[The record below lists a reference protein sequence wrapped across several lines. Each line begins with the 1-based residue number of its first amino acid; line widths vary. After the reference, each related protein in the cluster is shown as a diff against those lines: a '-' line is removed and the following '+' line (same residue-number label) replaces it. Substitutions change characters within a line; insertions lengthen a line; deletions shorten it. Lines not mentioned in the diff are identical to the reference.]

1 MNGLILIGFFVLF
14 VLFLVLSFINEY
26 HDDLWGMLSFVCLFL
41 GLLWLIA
48 IPISRIDSRTN
59 AEYVKVLQETI
70 DKNRENQK
78 EFDVLERTSII
89 EKINEYNKT
98 ITTWKVKG
106 QKWYNNKWYYD
117 PITQEAEY
125 IK

>member
-1 MNGLILIGFFVLF
+1 MSGLFLIVFFVLF
-14 VLFLVLSFINEY
+14 VVCIILSHIDNFN
-26 HDDLWGMLSFVCLFL
+26 DDGWRIGSFVALFFAL
-41 GLLWLIA
+41 IWLMA

-59 AEYVKVLQETI
+59 AEYAKVLQETI
-70 DKNRENQK
+70 NQNRKNIEQLN
-78 EFDVLERTSII
+78 VLERTSII
-89 EKINEYNKT
+89 EEINSCNKT

-117 PITQEAEY
+117 PITQKAEY